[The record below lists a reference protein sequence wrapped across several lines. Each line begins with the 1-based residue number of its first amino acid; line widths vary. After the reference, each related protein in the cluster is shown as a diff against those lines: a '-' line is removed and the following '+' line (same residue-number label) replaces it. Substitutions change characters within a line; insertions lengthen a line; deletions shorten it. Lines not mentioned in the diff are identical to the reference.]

1 MRPFRSRATTAC
13 GTATKIARACPA
25 GHPNRPSGA
34 LPTVQCDRPAYS
46 RIAARPRSPATRAAK
61 PAFAV
66 SEITPS
72 GNDGYLREP
81 GGWSRREAVIAEG
94 DGADVDDRQIATVSL
109 TSHRQGIARS
119 PASATI
125 SPPRSPLRYA
135 SRVVCAITSRA
146 PASLHRSTWLI
157 KGLSKHA
164 DCWIIVLVKRRVVQ
178 DCSAWKIRSE
188 C

>member
-1 MRPFRSRATTAC
+1 M
-13 GTATKIARACPA
+13 
-25 GHPNRPSGA
+25 
-34 LPTVQCDRPAYS
+34 
-46 RIAARPRSPATRAAK
+46 AANSPTRAICCAMCSASLTASVYALGTSAWGRHD
-61 PAFAV
+61 PFAESPV
-66 SEITPS
+66 N
-72 GNDGYLREP
+72 GRYLREAA
-81 GGWSRREAVIAEG
+81 GWNRREAVIAEG